1 MRHLGRT
8 VMSVG
13 RCYMGSC
20 WDGNLALLGKGL
32 NYTGHNG
39 QTILTGHITIAK

>member
-1 MRHLGRT
+1 
-8 VMSVG
+8 MS
-13 RCYMGSC
+13 MGEMLHGFM

-39 QTILTGHITIAK
+39 QVILTGHITIVK